1 MYNYV
6 FTPMVG
12 LITVVILFLIFR
24 QICFIIAKYDKTVH
38 KLDDNKFFKGL
49 DSEYIFGCL
58 IITVAGIAVL
68 LLIYVI
74 LVVIGSVVIN
84 TLF

>member
-49 DSEYIFGCL
+49 DSDYIFGCF
-58 IITVAGIAVL
+58 IVISVGMVVL
-68 LLIYVI
+68 LFIYVI
-74 LVVIGSVVIN
+74 LVVIGNVVIN